1 MSSFPWLSRRSWSGR
16 RAPLVAV
23 AALAALTACSTG
35 ADAVDQESGG
45 AQRFV
50 AGSGSSTIYSV
61 GDRKSAPDISGKL
74 LDGGSFKLSE
84 ARGDVVV
91 LNFWGSWCAPCRAEA
106 DDLERVHTATKAS
119 GVRFLG
125 VNVKDTES
133 RAKAFDVNFKITY
146 PSLFDQPGRVALQLK
161 AAPPNAIP
169 ATIVI
174 DRSGRIAAVFRKG
187 LLDDELQP
195 VVERVAA
202 EKP

>member
-1 MSSFPWLSRRSWSGR
+1 MFPLHSWLGR
-16 RAPLVAV
+16 LAAV
-23 AALAALTACSTG
+23 VSLAALAACATG
-35 ADAVDQESGG
+35 ADAVDQSSGG
-45 AQRFV
+45 SQRFV
-50 AGSGSSTIYSV
+50 AGSGESTVYAV
-61 GDRKSAPDISGKL
+61 GDRNNAPDVSGTL
-74 LDGGSFKLSE
+74 LDGGTFSLSK

-106 DDLERVHTATKAS
+106 DDLERVYTATKAS
-119 GVRFLG
+119 GVRFVG

-146 PSLFDQPGRVALQLK
+146 PSLFDQAGRVALQLR

-195 VVERVAA
+195 VVEKIAA
-202 EKP
+202 EQR

>member
-1 MSSFPWLSRRSWSGR
+1 MSPSSWIRRG
-16 RAPLVAV
+16 ATALLL
-23 AALAALTACSTG
+23 AALAACSTG
-35 ADAVDQESGG
+35 ADAVDQDSAG

-50 AGSGSSTIYSV
+50 AGSGESTVYPV
-61 GDRKSAPDISGKL
+61 GKRSAAPEISGPL
-74 LDGGSFKLSE
+74 LDGGKFTLTE

-91 LNFWGSWCAPCRAEA
+91 LNFWGSWCGPCRAEA
-106 DDLERVHTATKAS
+106 DDLQRVYTATKAS

-146 PSLFDQPGRVALQLK
+146 PSLFDQAGRVALQLR

-174 DRSGRIAAVFRKG
+174 DRAGRIAAVFRKG

-195 VVERVAA
+195 VVERIAA
-202 EKP
+202 EPR

>member
-1 MSSFPWLSRRSWSGR
+1 MSPLSSWIRRG
-16 RAPLVAV
+16 AAAACLIAV
-23 AALAALTACSTG
+23 GACSTG

-45 AQRFV
+45 SQRFV
-50 AGSGSSTIYSV
+50 AGSGASTVYAV
-61 GDRKSAPDISGKL
+61 DDRASAPDISGEL
-74 LDGGSFKLSE
+74 LDGEQFRLSE

-106 DDLERVHTATKAS
+106 DDLERVYTATKAS
-119 GVRFLG
+119 GVRFVG
-125 VNVKDTES
+125 VNVKDTRS
-133 RAKAFDVNFKITY
+133 RAAAFDVNFKITY
-146 PSLFDQPGRVALQLK
+146 PSLFDQAGRVALQLK

-174 DRSGRIAAVFRKG
+174 DREGRIAAVFRKG

-195 VVERVAA
+195 VVGRIAA

>member
-1 MSSFPWLSRRSWSGR
+1 MSSFPSWPAR
-16 RAPLVAV
+16 VAAV
-23 AALAALTACSTG
+23 VALAALAACSTG

-45 AQRFV
+45 SQRFV
-50 AGSGSSTIYSV
+50 AGSGASTIYAE
-61 GDRKSAPDISGKL
+61 GDRKDAPDIAGTL
-74 LDGGSFKLSE
+74 LDGGSFRLSE

-106 DDLERVHTATKAS
+106 DDLERVNTATKAS

-133 RAKAFDVNFKITY
+133 RAKAFDVNYNITY
-146 PSLFDQPGRVALQLK
+146 PSLFDSAGRVALQLK

-174 DRSGRIAAVFRKG
+174 DRKGRIAAVFRKG

-195 VVERVAA
+195 VVEKIAA